1 MAGKIQNINNR
12 EHTATALDVLS
23 ESHLKF
29 CYNKVDVSIK
39 TWPSSVYYQY
49 SIICMSSIIYK
60 KKEIK
65 RWETNTD
72 WMKYS

>member
-39 TWPSSVYYQY
+39 T
-49 SIICMSSIIYK
+49 
-60 KKEIK
+60 
-65 RWETNTD
+65 
-72 WMKYS
+72 